1 MSGNPMFK
9 LPIQYVDHDKLSETV
24 CQDLELTPA
33 HGLEPICHKVF
44 QPTTEEAKK
53 ISIDWIQQYT
63 TNTVFL
69 KESVQLFQQSFLP
82 VKTTPFLEK
91 WKDIKSNSEFKTKY
105 HYIESTWLSAMNYS
119 STFLFWVSVYFISS
133 PLICLLTP
141 IILMLM
147 PFAMLHAKQM
157 PVTWE
162 TYYVFFKEFA
172 MHHSIGRM
180 FFKFGT
186 STPDQRVY
194 LVLGVVFFGIQVY
207 ANIYNFYTFYTNIRH
222 ILDVLQETQ
231 SYLKNTIASMEE
243 MERSMTPL
251 TTYTGFV
258 QDMVHHKT
266 KLQAFLN
273 KLHVNFDPRNIGI
286 LRAHFY
292 ELYDNEVLNES
303 LDYSV
308 NYHGFLQNVQ
318 QMNLNLKERM
328 NVCKFGSKTSFKRAY
343 YPIPSPVKNS
353 YSMKNTILTGPNA
366 SGKTTFIK
374 TLMINT
380 ILSQQVGCGFYKSA
394 TVHPYETFF
403 SYINIPDT
411 SGRDSLF
418 QAEARRCKEIIDYVA
433 SQKRILC
440 IFDELFSG
448 TNPKEATAS
457 TISLLSHLAEYTHF
471 TFLLTT
477 HFTDVCEQ
485 LKHPT
490 ISMYKMKTDVSPL
503 KYHYKIERGISYVRG
518 GHLVLKQM
526 GFPESILTNSVMC
539 GELSK

>member
-1 MSGNPMFK
+1 MFK
-9 LPIQYVDHDKLSETV
+9 LPIQYVEHQCLSDTV

-33 HGLEPICHKVF
+33 HGLEPICNKVF
-44 QPTTEEAKK
+44 RPKTEEAKK
-53 ISIDWIQQYT
+53 VSVEWIKYYT
-63 TNTVFL
+63 TQSSFL
-69 KESVQLFQQSFLP
+69 KESIHLFQQSFTS
-82 VKTTPFLEK
+82 VKTTSFLEK
-91 WKDIKSNSEFKTKY
+91 WKDLKSNKEFKTKY
-105 HYIESTWLSAMNYS
+105 HYIESAWLSSMNYS
-119 STFLFWVSVYFISS
+119 SALLFWVSVYFVSS
-133 PLICLLTP
+133 PIICLLTP
-141 IILMLM
+141 ILLMLM
-147 PFAMLHAKQM
+147 PFAMLHSKQM
-157 PVTWE
+157 PITWD

-172 MHHSIGRM
+172 MHHSVGRM

-194 LVLGVVFFGIQVY
+194 LVLGAVFFGIQVY
-207 ANIYNFYTFYTNIRH
+207 ANIYNFYMFYTNICH
-222 ILDVLQETQ
+222 TLNVLQETQ
-231 SYLKNTIASMEE
+231 SYLKDTIQSMED
-243 MERSMTPL
+243 MERVMNPL
-251 TTYTGFV
+251 ATYTGFV
-258 QDMVHHKT
+258 QDMIYHKER
-266 KLQAFLN
+266 LQTFLD
-273 KLHVNFDPRNIGI
+273 KLHVTFDPRNVGV

-292 ELYDNEVLNES
+292 ELYDNPELNES
-303 LDYSV
+303 LEYSV
-308 NYHGFLQNVQ
+308 HYHGFLQNVQ
-318 QMNLNLKERM
+318 QMKENLTRAM
-328 NVCKFGSKTSFKRAY
+328 TACSFGDKTVFRRAY
-343 YPIPSPVKNS
+343 YPIASPVKNA

-380 ILSQQVGCGFYKSA
+380 ILSQQLGCGFYKSA
-394 TVHPYETFF
+394 TIHPYDTFF

-418 QAEARRCKEIIDYVA
+418 QAEARRCKEIIDYV
-433 SQKRILC
+433 STKQRILC

-457 TISLLSHLAEYTHF
+457 TISLLSHLAEYTNF

-490 ISMYKMKTDVSPL
+490 ISMYRMKTDVSPL

-526 GFPESILTNSVMC
+526 GFPDSILTNSVMC
-539 GELSK
+539 GELTK